1 MFTPDGALLRSEFL
15 TCVKV
20 SAGVKKLRS
29 LPTVHLS
36 FATLANLHFSLPD
49 IDIHYQPTLSDLE
62 SYPQTM
68 REVLLSLPG
77 FTASKIR
84 NIHNRNNKNNKKL
97 SAAAA
102 VQLAHEGCIDI
113 DSPDSILGQVNIRS
127 LLNKSTFQKLPASFQ
142 FKLMHLLPQV
152 DIISEDKSK
161 NLK

>member
-1 MFTPDGALLRSEFL
+1 
-15 TCVKV
+15 
-20 SAGVKKLRS
+20 
-29 LPTVHLS
+29 
-36 FATLANLHFSLPD
+36 
-49 IDIHYQPTLSDLE
+49 
-62 SYPQTM
+62 M

-102 VQLAHEGCIDI
+102 VQLAYEGCIDI
-113 DSPDSILGQVNIRS
+113 DSPDSILGQVNLRS

-152 DIISEDKSK
+152 EIISDEKPK
-161 NLK
+161 NIK